1 MPGDT
6 QRVLD
11 ERGSG
16 RGLSVLTHLALVAVA
31 LALGS
36 GVGSSIP
43 GSPVISVWWPAVAVC
58 VLAVLVV
65 PRRWFWLAAL
75 SAGIGAVC
83 ANLLIGRGPFV
94 ALGYGL
100 GNAAEAFVIAQILV
114 AGRSRARLATL
125 PDLGRLLLAA
135 LAGAVVS
142 SVIVGGT
149 AAIAGSPFFAIALP
163 VVASHMSAV
172 LVIVPLGIANQR
184 TGISSGRWHKV
195 LHAVTFLAVLGL
207 VFGPGQEL
215 PLTFL
220 PMPML
225 IWAVFLFSTR
235 TVAAEFAIVAV
246 VVTTLTARGAGPFAT
261 EAPNSAVSLQ
271 LFLVI
276 YAVTVLSFAVARDER
291 VAMAIRLAKR
301 DQVLRGGLIDAQ
313 VGFVVLEEVGPQDLR
328 VVEANVRAA
337 EMLAGEVNVTRDEA
351 QDVSDE
357 NTRRALVLD
366 EESPFV
372 RAVLA
377 TLASPVGEWF
387 DEIDIAG
394 FRRGEVFLTRVER
407 TTGGATVTAQIID
420 VTQRYLADAALQRAL
435 ADERAVAARLRDL
448 GKQKDD
454 FLAAVSHELRTPITS
469 IVGYTELLVDDTPL
483 DEEQKRYLEIVER
496 NARRLGVLV
505 EDLLEL
511 GATPERRTDVAPVV
525 TSLDETVRHTI
536 EEHIPQASA
545 GGVRLVVGERTGL
558 SAHVVKVDLER
569 ILTNLISNAVKFT
582 PPDGMVTTDVRTDG
596 EDVVLRVADTGPGIS
611 PDEIER
617 VFDRFYRAASAEERP
632 VPGVGLGLAL
642 VRNLVE
648 RNGGRIWL
656 ESDGE
661 HGTEAFVRLR
671 SAGRAARTTQAPASA
686 PAIATPPTA

>member
-1 MPGDT
+1 M
-6 QRVLD
+6 RIIV
-11 ERGSG
+11 
-16 RGLSVLTHLALVAVA
+16 THVALVAVA

-36 GVGSSIP
+36 GVGSVAP
-43 GSPVISVWWPAVAVC
+43 GSDVISVWWPAVAVC

-75 SAGIGAVC
+75 SAGIGAVG
-83 ANLLIGRGPFV
+83 ANLLLGRVPLV
-94 ALGYGL
+94 AVGYGL
-100 GNAAEAFVIAQILV
+100 ANAAEAFVIAQILV
-114 AGRSRARLATL
+114 AGRARARLATL
-125 PDLGRLLLAA
+125 RDVGRLLFAA
-135 LAGAVVS
+135 SAGALVAS
-142 SVIVGGT
+142 LIVGTT
-149 AAIAGSPFFAIALP
+149 AAIAGSQFVEIVFP
-163 VVASHMSAV
+163 VIASHMAAV
-172 LVIVPLGIANQR
+172 LVIVPLGITSR
-184 TGISSGRWHKV
+184 RGGGTSTRWHKV
-195 LHAVTFLAVLGL
+195 VHVLAFMSVIAV
-207 VFGPGQEL
+207 VFGPGEDL

-225 IWAVFLFSTR
+225 VWAVLLFSTR
-235 TVAAEFAIVAV
+235 IVAAEFALIAV
-246 VVTTLTARGAGPFAT
+246 VVSTLTSRGEGPFAQ
-261 EAPNSAVSLQ
+261 ALHGPNPVVSAQ
-271 LFLVI
+271 LFLVV

-291 VAMAIRLAKR
+291 VAMTMRLAKR

-313 VGFVVLEEVGPQDLR
+313 VGFVVLEQVGPRDLR

-337 EMLAGEVNVTRDEA
+337 EMLAGEVVVTRDDA
-351 QDVSDE
+351 QDVRDE
-357 NTRRALVLD
+357 SRRRQLLLD
-366 EESPFV
+366 EGSPFV

-377 TLASPVGEWF
+377 TLDSPVGEWF

-420 VTQRYLADAALQRAL
+420 VTQRHLADAALQRAL
-435 ADERAVAARLRDL
+435 ADERAAAARLRDL
-448 GKQKDD
+448 SKQKDG
-454 FLAAVSHELRTPITS
+454 FLSAVSHELRTPITS

-483 DEEQKRYLEIVER
+483 DEEQERYLEIIER

-511 GATPERRTDVAPVV
+511 GAAQAQRLDDEAPVV
-525 TSLDETVRHTI
+525 TALDETVRHTI

-545 GGVRLVVGERTGL
+545 RGVRLIVGERTGL
-558 SAHVVKVDLER
+558 GAHVVKVDLER

-582 PPDGMVTTDVRTDG
+582 PADGTVTTDVRAQG
-596 EDVVLRVADTGPGIS
+596 QDVILRVADTGPGIS
-611 PDEIER
+611 SDEIER
-617 VFDRFYRAASAEERP
+617 VFDRFYRSMSTDERQ

-671 SAGRAARTTQAPASA
+671 SAGRAARPTSAEATEASTATAPEVS
-686 PAIATPPTA
+686 TPPTT